1 MKGSCQETS
10 SKKLRGVIPSR
21 QYQHLE
27 VISIGR
33 RVVLDGLQRMQN
45 ATMLWVGGE
54 GRKTFRINDSQER
67 LGWLDIGQ
75 VAAKASILAPLKV
88 IQETQQGSL
97 QEKIIK
103 RDKKGLGRVKQCQRM
118 N

>member
-1 MKGSCQETS
+1 M
-10 SKKLRGVIPSR
+10 
-21 QYQHLE
+21 
-27 VISIGR
+27 GR
-33 RVVLDGLQRMQN
+33 RADLDTLQRMQN

-54 GRKTFRINDSQER
+54 GGRAFRIDKSQER
-67 LGWLDIGQ
+67 LDWLDVGQ

>member
-54 GRKTFRINDSQER
+54 GRRAFRIDKSQER
-67 LGWLDIGQ
+67 LNWLDVGQ
-75 VAAKASILAPLKV
+75 VAAKASILAALKV
-88 IQETQQGSL
+88 INEKQQGS
-97 QEKIIK
+97 K
-103 RDKKGLGRVKQCQRM
+103 RR
-118 N
+118 

>member
-1 MKGSCQETS
+1 M
-10 SKKLRGVIPSR
+10 
-21 QYQHLE
+21 
-27 VISIGR
+27 ISIGR

-103 RDKKGLGRVKQCQRM
+103 RDKKGLVRVKQCQRM